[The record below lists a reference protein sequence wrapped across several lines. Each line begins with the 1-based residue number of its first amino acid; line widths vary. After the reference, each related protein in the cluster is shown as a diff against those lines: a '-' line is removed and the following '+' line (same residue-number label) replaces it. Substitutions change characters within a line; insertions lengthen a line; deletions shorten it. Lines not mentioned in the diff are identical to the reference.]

1 MAHIDLHWFYQM
13 ADSDFQ
19 QCVMTLDLRH
29 GRSARANF
37 YFSLFYQRD
46 MLHWDLMFIFLLF
59 VVSAWPICLLFQ
71 SVVHFFY
78 GESTAFDSLNNR
90 TELYVSEGER
100 ERERESQCLRG
111 CDWTSSARKR
121 HEWIQ
126 IDRAMRLED
135 LMLVVAVGCH
145 SGTQNKVSSKKARLT
160 RIHSGNWVSKWGRER
175 ECGRRRA
182 KWTEMRE
189 LCTYPQIGPIN

>member
-1 MAHIDLHWFYQM
+1 M
-13 ADSDFQ
+13 
-19 QCVMTLDLRH
+19 
-29 GRSARANF
+29 RANF

-100 ERERESQCLRG
+100 ERESLNASV
-111 CDWTSSARKR
+111 D
-121 HEWIQ
+121 
-126 IDRAMRLED
+126 
-135 LMLVVAVGCH
+135 V
-145 SGTQNKVSSKKARLT
+145 
-160 RIHSGNWVSKWGRER
+160 
-175 ECGRRRA
+175 
-182 KWTEMRE
+182 
-189 LCTYPQIGPIN
+189 IGPRARARDTNEYK